1 MDQDGTMDQD
11 IMVQGGLAMHQDIIM
26 AMDQDQVGTT
36 DQDIILA
43 MDQDIMVQGGRQD
56 MAQGGLAMDQATDM
70 VVGGLAHHLPRHP
83 LPPPLEAGPTGPSSA
98 RDGLPPLLPAQAPPR
113 ALPEVLPPAAPEAIP
128 KLKFRPTSTV
138 SRASTTL
145 TTTFTV
151 GATTLTGTWCTSPGA
166 SPRAPSPG
174 RTAQASPGP

>member
-1 MDQDGTMDQD
+1 MDQECIMAMDQEC
-11 IMVQGGLAMHQDIIM
+11 IM
-26 AMDQDQVGTT
+26 AMDQDTILAMAQDIILAMDQECIMAM
-36 DQDIILA
+36 DQDTILA

-56 MAQGGLAMDQATDM
+56 MAQDGLAMDQAMDM

-98 RDGLPPLLPAQAPPR
+98 RDGLLPLLPAQAQAP
-113 ALPEVLPPAAPEAIP
+113 PPALSPAPEAIP

-145 TTTFTV
+145 TTTFT
-151 GATTLTGTWCTSPGA
+151 W
-166 SPRAPSPG
+166 
-174 RTAQASPGP
+174 

>member
-1 MDQDGTMDQD
+1 
-11 IMVQGGLAMHQDIIM
+11 
-26 AMDQDQVGTT
+26 
-36 DQDIILA
+36 
-43 MDQDIMVQGGRQD
+43 
-56 MAQGGLAMDQATDM
+56 MDQATDM

-83 LPPPLEAGPTGPSSA
+83 LPPPLEAGPTGLSSA
-98 RDGLPPLLPAQAPPR
+98 RDGLLPLLPAQAQAPP
-113 ALPEVLPPAAPEAIP
+113 PAPEAIP